1 MNRESFKEHLRRRLH
16 EMLSADDRALTSST
30 EPNLSDEDRAKE
42 HFDHS
47 DRAIDKNARRASSL
61 LDKGA
66 PIDWEASAR
75 VANELM
81 NRSIGGVS
89 DEGKRERFDKA
100 LTDFS
105 DDGTTRHR
113 RDRKL

>member
-47 DRAIDKNARRASSL
+47 DRKLPGGRVISRRAL
-61 LDKGA
+61 RG
-66 PIDWEASAR
+66 R
-75 VANELM
+75 
-81 NRSIGGVS
+81 
-89 DEGKRERFDKA
+89 
-100 LTDFS
+100 
-105 DDGTTRHR
+105 
-113 RDRKL
+113 